1 MPKIVG
7 TRERVHQPFYD
18 SLIRT
23 DGSVDLRSTNQG
35 MFGAVPNRAQLF
47 VRQGADISVSNLTTG
62 GFFPS
67 DQTYI
72 TLAVRVWTYFR
83 FNPEAPVTVQRG
95 LPEPIGTI
103 PGAPRDRVMRVH
115 KLYHQ
120 TQNQFFWQMVAG
132 DKPQLTTFTAYTP
145 MAGGLD
151 GYFAGNGVARP
162 GAAGAI
168 QNDPFLGPAAQFIV
182 LGSAGVT
189 NVVAAGTTIG
199 GNIGVG
205 PTSPTITGF
214 PPGVVTGFVDA
225 DGLATA
231 AQTYLSAVAVPAL
244 NALSGTNTGAA
255 ELGGLTFAPGVYF
268 HGASSL
274 TAGAGVLTLNG
285 GGNPNATFVFQLG
298 AFTVGPAAQIVLV
311 NGARAHN
318 VYFTSTGAITVNTT
332 ASMQGNLIAATTVTF
347 AHAATLT
354 GRAFAQSASVTFDD
368 NQLQLDPF
376 DPAAP
381 GAATDSGFGGANG
394 NSLPRANN
402 GVPTSSALMRL
413 ARPILIPP
421 RQGFQVVAIASPTG
435 QTTGSS
441 VIEQLNGLVPNN
453 SPNAIISGSGLT
465 TGFGTGTGLSVPGED
480 DIEKDV
486 KYILDGIHSRDV
498 L

>member
-83 FNPEAPVTVQRG
+83 FNPEAPVVVTQG
-95 LPEPIGTI
+95 APQPIGNVNGVY
-103 PGAPRDRVMRVH
+103 PDRVMRVH

-151 GYFAGNGVARP
+151 GFFA
-162 GAAGAI
+162 
-168 QNDPFLGPAAQFIV
+168 
-182 LGSAGVT
+182 
-189 NVVAAGTTIG
+189 
-199 GNIGVG
+199 
-205 PTSPTITGF
+205 
-214 PPGVVTGFVDA
+214 
-225 DGLATA
+225 
-231 AQTYLSAVAVPAL
+231 
-244 NALSGTNTGAA
+244 
-255 ELGGLTFAPGVYF
+255 
-268 HGASSL
+268 
-274 TAGAGVLTLNG
+274 
-285 GGNPNATFVFQLG
+285 
-298 AFTVGPAAQIVLV
+298 
-311 NGARAHN
+311 
-318 VYFTSTGAITVNTT
+318 
-332 ASMQGNLIAATTVTF
+332 
-347 AHAATLT
+347 
-354 GRAFAQSASVTFDD
+354 
-368 NQLQLDPF
+368 
-376 DPAAP
+376 
-381 GAATDSGFGGANG
+381 DSR
-394 NSLPRANN
+394 LPRANN

-421 RQGFQVVAIASPTG
+421 RQGFQVIAIASPIG
-435 QTTGSS
+435 QTTGASA
-441 VIEQLNGLVPNN
+441 IEQLNGLVPDN